1 MDLDALGMFRWR
13 TWKARLRL
21 VVAASWLPNVALA
34 LALTS
39 DLLLFHKPPP
49 HHCQPDPALLP
60 PTLRSL
66 AGRALLNVSLP
77 RLPFTNSWSPCLL
90 LQYPGPDPKPNGTRP
105 CTRGWEFARP
115 AAGLLSTPIIQ
126 WNLVCENGWKVPL
139 EQISFL
145 LSWLSGCVILGS
157 ACDWYGRR
165 VVFVLSLTLA
175 TVLGLGV
182 TLSIS
187 YPMLLSLRMLYGAS
201 VAGAF
206 LSLYV
211 TRLEIC
217 DPNHRLPAT
226 MVANLFFVAGT
237 VSVPELAAVCQD
249 WRLLEGL
256 VTFIL
261 GLLLLFWGGQK
272 LDISLL
278 LFVLLSPSSRSF
290 VILIPDFIICSS
302 ALTRKLPVI
311 AWLPKLTDSCPVCRI
326 RHCAAPSY
334 RLSLL
339 LFPFLLPESPRWLVA
354 TRQLERAQRVLWHMA
369 ESNFSPAESSSVNL
383 AVDAGLD
390 RLFAMKPLPQYHC
403 ICKIFSTQTT
413 WRNILI
419 LSFTTWSLPRLTP
432 QPPLPPLRLEVSL
445 APKPHPAS
453 FPHRFLGYGIRY
465 NFTQHLMP
473 HLPSMD
479 TASFLLAGL
488 EGAASL
494 LLIPMACC
502 YGRRANLLLWTV
514 IISVVSLF
522 LLSLSQDLPVWMV
535 MFLSGLGLL
544 ASQAISVLSIFFSSE
559 ILPTV
564 LRGGG
569 LGVILAAGFLGQVTT
584 PITSF
589 SRTPS
594 FFLHHLVFA
603 SFAVLSMLCIL
614 LLPESQGRTLPDTL
628 EDAEGR
634 QSSLLFLPCWT
645 PQDPHVP
652 LLLPHHQQTHYGQR
666 QLFRSGTLG
675 SNPEN
680 GGERHESI
688 WNILGTRAL
697 GTRGARRVQA
707 TEQHPQ

>member
-1 MDLDALGMFRWR
+1 
-13 TWKARLRL
+13 
-21 VVAASWLPNVALA
+21 
-34 LALTS
+34 
-39 DLLLFHKPPP
+39 
-49 HHCQPDPALLP
+49 
-60 PTLRSL
+60 
-66 AGRALLNVSLP
+66 
-77 RLPFTNSWSPCLL
+77 
-90 LQYPGPDPKPNGTRP
+90 
-105 CTRGWEFARP
+105 
-115 AAGLLSTPIIQ
+115 
-126 WNLVCENGWKVPL
+126 
-139 EQISFL
+139 
-145 LSWLSGCVILGS
+145 
-157 ACDWYGRR
+157 
-165 VVFVLSLTLA
+165 
-175 TVLGLGV
+175 
-182 TLSIS
+182 
-187 YPMLLSLRMLYGAS
+187 MLLSLRMLYGAS

-261 GLLLLFWGGQK
+261 GLLLLFWG
-272 LDISLL
+272 
-278 LFVLLSPSSRSF
+278 
-290 VILIPDFIICSS
+290 
-302 ALTRKLPVI
+302 
-311 AWLPKLTDSCPVCRI
+311 
-326 RHCAAPSY
+326 
-334 RLSLL
+334 
-339 LFPFLLPESPRWLVA
+339 FPFLLPESPRWLVA

-419 LSFTTWSLPRLTP
+419 LSFTT
-432 QPPLPPLRLEVSL
+432 
-445 APKPHPAS
+445 
-453 FPHRFLGYGIRY
+453 FLGYGIRY